1 MQSTNRRNLTV
12 LALVLCAL
20 LVAIGVVVIFAWFTK
35 NYPLMKLGPNFSP
48 MQFNTALGMLFSGIS
63 LSALLTHRKK
73 LCLVA
78 AFIVFVLGFLSLTQ
92 YVTGL
97 NFGIDELFM
106 RYDVP
111 QNYAYPGRMAPN
123 TALCFSLCAL
133 AFWSAVFNKSPKFE
147 SIVIAL
153 VSALSLTA
161 INGYLFELK
170 SAYGWGPFIPMAL
183 PTAIGFTLLSTVLII
198 SLCIRFL
205 PRPENSS
212 HNWYVVPICIG
223 GFGASLLNWFAIEH
237 RESILLKNDYLLR
250 SSYTAEIVLL
260 LGIVLTLSILYWASC
275 VAMDHKKPRNW
286 SFEGIIVIIGVL
298 LASVI
303 YQVSNDDFKE
313 GIIEDF
319 YVESERR
326 AKALEL
332 AVLPYFETLYTIQT
346 GFHINKNVSRED
358 FKGMVQRSID
368 RFSGL
373 IAMEWAPKIARDD
386 LTEHIEQTRQ
396 SGIPDYDIFTLQD
409 GRRAKLTQK
418 SYYYPVFYTEPLR
431 ANSDVMGFDL
441 ASIGHV
447 HDAMDL
453 ALTINAPAA
462 SDRVS
467 LINSGQGGLLIL
479 MPVYDLFLPRETLD
493 ERRAALMG
501 FVLVVV
507 QINVMIDT
515 LLESNF
521 NEDYFHIEFTD
532 RGNGEPLYTHFA
544 ASNDSKPLEEVQGK
558 TALVYD
564 TTILVGGK
572 EWEVKFT
579 GANPKIY
586 SQYPDD
592 LMKIPAFIFFISILI
607 AAQVHRANLK
617 RQEREHMLAYQTALL
632 DAIPNPILVKDSNLY
647 VADVNSAFEQAF
659 GINREQLIGRN
670 LLDVTFFP
678 KETREA
684 FYYEDK
690 EMIEQ
695 GGVRTNELTVTL
707 ADKESHNIVYTRTAF
722 ALNGKTQGVIGLAS
736 DMTELYRQKQ
746 QTEAIFDNLTD
757 GIAVLTEAGFQKV
770 NPAFVALCG
779 LTSDADLLNKQ
790 PNDPLISPLTQPSGK
805 PSAQFAQDIID
816 SVIRKKEIMR
826 FEWTHLRGQKQ
837 WLAEVT
843 LIPVTHQ
850 GEGAVICFIRDIEDI
865 RRAQR
870 EIEKSQTLLNRS
882 QSLAKIGGW
891 EYNIALDEFSW
902 SEEVYKIH
910 EVPVSDRKEWVR
922 DGVAC
927 IQGPEREQV
936 MNAFALCA
944 KEGTP
949 YDITARFKTFS
960 GKQKWIRTTGEPIYR
975 DGVIIG
981 VIGNIADITEAKLA
995 AIELENSQ
1003 RQTKDFLD
1011 NLPAIAY
1018 YKDIHG
1024 CYQIVN
1030 KSWCAYTGVSSEEAI
1045 GKDDRQIWSHHHYA
1059 HALVEDD
1066 NTVIELAQSIV
1077 SEETLT
1083 MDDGG
1088 EFVYICHK
1096 FPLFNH
1102 AKELVGLGCFA
1113 LDITELKDTEIAL
1126 HESQQQLERALQGAN
1141 AGLWDWDTHTE
1152 ILHTNEIWANLL
1164 GYTKE
1169 ELDREFGECYER
1181 WQYLVH
1187 PDDIQEASQKLHD
1200 HLAGKTTTYRAEFRM
1215 KTKDG
1220 KWKWILSVGRNA
1232 TPEPEQQGVRII
1244 GIHIDIDASKAM
1256 QNELF
1261 SKQEQLK
1268 ALFAALPVGVSMVS
1282 NEGQVL
1288 EANSMSEEILGV
1300 SANEQKAQEF
1310 ASSYW
1315 QLINSEGQPLS
1326 TEQMPVNVA
1335 LRTGEMVKNFE
1346 MGVYRPQG
1354 DLVWVSVSAAPLD
1367 EYAGGGVAVAVEDIT
1382 ERKYW
1387 EDALTD
1393 AKQAADE
1400 ASQAKSDF
1408 LANMSHEIRTPMN
1421 AIIGMSHLAL
1431 QTNLNA
1437 KQRNYIEKV
1446 HRSAESLLGIINDI
1460 LDFSKIEAGKLN
1472 MENIPFWLEDVMDNL
1487 ASLVGLKA
1495 QEKGIEFYFDIMPNV
1510 VTGLVGDPLRLG
1522 QILIN
1527 LGNNAVKFTD
1537 TGGEV
1542 VVKVRVLNSQ
1552 EDTIELLFSIADT
1565 GMGMSKEQQKNLF
1578 KSFSQA
1584 DSSTTRKHGGTGLGL
1599 TISKRLVNMMGGQI
1613 WLESE
1618 PTKGSTFSFTA
1629 RFDKQQGLATRE
1641 RHLDKDLGKLKVL
1654 IVDDNATARNIMSQM
1669 LKEVD
1674 IEVSQAD
1681 GSERA
1686 KELLEFADAHCPF
1699 DLILM
1704 DWKMPV
1710 QDGIELSREIQ
1721 QSMQL
1726 EHIPAIIIVT
1736 AYGREEAKLA
1746 AQHIDVNGYL
1756 TKPVTPSSLLECL
1769 HAALGKSCSIER
1781 RMPHHVSH
1789 ISPAITKLQ
1798 GAEVLLVEDNEI
1810 NQELAIELLSRNGLV
1825 PTLAE
1830 NGQQALDLLATE
1842 HFDGVLMDCQMP
1854 IMDGYTATKRI
1865 RAQNRFADLP
1875 IIAMTANAMAGDR
1888 EKVLAVGMNDHIA
1901 KPIDVNEMF
1910 DIMAKWITPAKYV
1923 ASRPTVKNVESH
1935 DFSRIHG
1942 IDTQRGLQTTQDNP
1956 QLYVKLLKRF
1966 YEGYQNF
1973 AVQFEAAR
1981 GADDREEAI
1990 RCVHNLKATA
2000 GNIGA
2005 STLYREAEQL
2015 ELACSATEQSQEIS
2029 RHFTAVMK
2037 ELNAVLS
2044 SLSSLDLDKY
2054 GEQTQVALEQPALRA
2069 KLEELQ
2075 TLISEFDTDA
2085 VALLE
2090 LLMPTLSETSSTSTL
2105 NTLKAAI
2112 ESYDFDGA
2120 ANALADILIN
2130 LNPDDH

>member
-1 MQSTNRRNLTV
+1 MHASNSRTLTV
-12 LALVLCAL
+12 IAMAFSTL
-20 LVAIGVVVIFAWFTK
+20 LIAIGSVVIFAWFTK
-35 NYPLMKLGPNFSP
+35 NYPLMKLGPDFSP
-48 MQFNTALGMLFSGIS
+48 MQFNTALGMLFSGMS
-63 LSALLTHRKK
+63 LLALLTHRKK
-73 LCLVA
+73 RCLAA
-78 AFIVFVLGFLSLTQ
+78 AFIVFTLGFLSLMQ
-92 YVTGL
+92 YITGL

-106 RYDVP
+106 RYEVP
-111 QNYAYPGRMAPN
+111 QSYMYPGRMAPN

-133 AFWSAVFNKSPKFE
+133 AFCSAVFNKSPKFE

-161 INGYLFELK
+161 ITGYLFELE

-183 PTAIGFTLLSTVLII
+183 PTAFGFTILSTVLVM
-198 SLCIRFL
+198 SLCIRYL
-205 PRPENSS
+205 PYQQDTSR
-212 HNWYVVPICIG
+212 NWYVVPICIG
-223 GFGASLLNWFAIEH
+223 GFGTSLLNWFAIEN
-237 RESILLKNDYLLR
+237 RESILVKNDYLLR
-250 SSYTAEIVLL
+250 SSYTAESVLL
-260 LGIVLTLSILYWASC
+260 LGIVLTLSTLYWVSC
-275 VAMDHKKPRNW
+275 VALEQKKPRNW
-286 SFEGIIVIIGVL
+286 SFEGIIVIIGIL

-303 YQVSNDDFKE
+303 YQVGNDDFKE
-313 GIIEDF
+313 EIIEDF
-319 YVESERR
+319 YVEAERR
-326 AKALEL
+326 AKAVEL
-332 AVLPYFETLYTIQT
+332 AILPYFETLYTIQT
-346 GFHINKNVSRED
+346 GFHINKNVSRQD
-358 FKGMVQRSID
+358 FKGMVQRSVD

-373 IAMEWAPKIARDD
+373 IAMEWAPKIARDE
-386 LTEHIEQTRQ
+386 LPTHIQQARAN
-396 SGIPDYDIFTLQD
+396 GIADYDVFILKD
-409 GRRAKLTQK
+409 GQRAQPKKK
-418 SYYYPVFYTEPLR
+418 SYYYPVYYAEPLR
-431 ANSDVMGFDL
+431 ANSGVMGFDI

-447 HDAMDL
+447 HDAMDMS
-453 ALTINAPAA
+453 LTINTPAA
-462 SDRVS
+462 SDRIS

-479 MPVYDLFLPRETLD
+479 MPVYDLFLPRNTLD
-493 ERRAALMG
+493 ERRTALLG

-521 NEDYFHIEFTD
+521 NEDYFHIEFSD
-532 RGNGEPLYTHFA
+532 LGNSEPLYTHFA
-544 ASNDSKPLEEVQGK
+544 ASSDAKPLGELRGK
-558 TALVYD
+558 TALAYD

-572 EWEVKFT
+572 EWAVKFT
-579 GANPKIY
+579 GASPKIY
-586 SQYPDD
+586 TQYPDD

-617 RQEREHMLAYQTALL
+617 RLEREHMLAYQTALL
-632 DAIPNPILVKDSNLY
+632 DAIPNPILVKDANLY
-647 VADVNSAFEQAF
+647 VADVNTAFEQAF
-659 GINREQLIGRN
+659 GIEREQLIGRN
-670 LLDVTFFP
+670 LLDVAFFP
-678 KETREA
+678 KDTREA

-695 GGVRTNELTVTL
+695 GGVRTNELTLTL
-707 ADKESHNIVYTRTAF
+707 ADKEIHNIVYTRTAF
-722 ALNGKTQGVIGLAS
+722 SLNGKPQGVIGLAS

-746 QTEAIFDNLTD
+746 QTEAIFESLTD
-757 GIAVLTEAGFQKV
+757 GIAMLTEAGFQKV
-770 NPAFVALCG
+770 NPAFVQMCG
-779 LTSDADLLNKQ
+779 LESEAELLNKQ
-790 PNDPLISPLTQPSGK
+790 PNDPLISPLIQPSGK
-805 PSAQFAQDIID
+805 SSAELAQEIID
-816 SVIRKKEIMR
+816 SVIRKKELMR
-826 FEWTHLRGQKQ
+826 FEWTHLRGRKQ

-850 GEGAVICFIRDIEDI
+850 GAGAVICFIRDIEDI

-870 EIEKSQTLLNRS
+870 EIEKSQALLNRS

-891 EYNIALDEFSW
+891 EYDIALDEFSW

-910 EVPVSDRKEWVR
+910 EVPLEDRKEWVK
-922 DGVAC
+922 DGVSC

-936 MNAFALCA
+936 ISAFALCV
-944 KEGTP
+944 KEGVP
-949 YDITARFKTFS
+949 YDITARFKS
-960 GKQKWIRTTGEPIYR
+960 MEGKLKWIRTTGEAIYQ

-981 VIGNIADITEAKLA
+981 VIGNIADITDTKLA

-1003 RQTKDFLD
+1003 RQIKGFLD

-1018 YKDIHG
+1018 YKDTHG
-1024 CYQIVN
+1024 RYQIVN
-1030 KSWCAYTGVSSEEAI
+1030 KSWCAYAGVSSEDAI
-1045 GKDDRQIWSHHHYA
+1045 GKNDFQIWSQHHYA
-1059 HALVEDD
+1059 QALVEDD
-1066 NTVIELAQSIV
+1066 QKVIELAEPIV
-1077 SEETLT
+1077 SEETLV
-1083 MDDGG
+1083 MDDGA
-1088 EFVYICHK
+1088 ELVYICHK
-1096 FPLFNH
+1096 FPLFNNVQ
-1102 AKELVGLGCFA
+1102 EFVGLGCFA
-1113 LDITELKDTEIAL
+1113 LDITELKDAELAL

-1187 PDDIQEASQKLHD
+1187 PDDIQDATHKLQA
-1200 HLAGKTTTYRAEFRM
+1200 HLAGKTSTYRAEFRM

-1244 GIHIDIDASKAM
+1244 GIHIDIDASKSM

-1300 SANEQKAQEF
+1300 SANEQKAREF

-1315 QLINSEGQPLS
+1315 QLVNSEGQPLS
-1326 TEQMPVNVA
+1326 AEQTPVNVA
-1335 LRTGEMVKNFE
+1335 LRTGDIVKNFE

-1382 ERKYW
+1382 DRKYW
-1387 EDALTD
+1387 EDALTE

-1431 QTNLNA
+1431 QTNLNS

-1495 QEKGIEFYFDIMPNV
+1495 QEKGIEFYFDILPNV
-1510 VTGLVGDPLRLG
+1510 VTGLIGDPLRLG

-1527 LGNNAVKFTD
+1527 LGNNAVKFTES
-1537 TGGEV
+1537 GGEV
-1542 VVKVRVLNSQ
+1542 VVKVRVLNTQQDS
-1552 EDTIELLFSIADT
+1552 IELLFSVSDT
-1565 GMGMSKEQQKNLF
+1565 GIGMSKEQQKNLF

-1599 TISKRLVNMMGGQI
+1599 TISKKLVNMMGGQI
-1613 WLESE
+1613 WLETE
-1618 PTKGSTFSFTA
+1618 PNKGSIFSFTA
-1629 RFDKQQGLATRE
+1629 RFEKQHGAAARSRLIDKELE
-1641 RHLDKDLGKLKVL
+1641 KLRVL
-1654 IVDDNATARNIMSQM
+1654 IVDDNVTACNIVSQM
-1669 LKEVD
+1669 LKALD
-1674 IEVSQAD
+1674 IEVAQAD
-1681 GSERA
+1681 CAQSA
-1686 KELLEFADAHCPF
+1686 IDLLQQSDNDAPF
-1699 DLILM
+1699 NLVLM
-1704 DWKMPV
+1704 DWKMPNK
-1710 QDGIELSREIQ
+1710 DGIELSREIQ
-1721 QSMQL
+1721 TGDVVS
-1726 EHIPAIIIVT
+1726 HVPSIIMVT
-1736 AYGREEAKLA
+1736 AYGREEVINA
-1746 AQHIDVNGYL
+1746 AEGLEIHGYL
-1756 TKPVTPSSLLECL
+1756 TKPVTPSNLLECL
-1769 HAALGKSCSIER
+1769 KAALGKSCSIDPR
-1781 RMPHHVSH
+1781 VAHNVSY

-1798 GAEVLLVEDNEI
+1798 GAEVLLVEDNEM
-1810 NQELAIELLSRNGLV
+1810 NQELAIELLCRNGLI
-1825 PTLAE
+1825 PTLAK
-1830 NGQQALDLLATE
+1830 NGQQALELLKTRN
-1842 HFDGVLMDCQMP
+1842 FDGVLMDCQMP

-1865 RAQNRFADLP
+1865 REQSQFADLP

-1888 EKVLAVGMNDHIA
+1888 EKVLVVGMNDHIA

-1910 DIMAKWITPAKYV
+1910 NIMAKWITP
-1923 ASRPTVKNVESH
+1923 VKRTEFSKEHRDVKSQ
-1935 DFSRIHG
+1935 DFSHLYG

-1966 YEGYQNF
+1966 YEGYQC
-1973 AVQFEAAR
+1973 FEEEFGAALETNNS
-1981 GADDREEAI
+1981 AEAI

-2005 STLYREAEQL
+2005 TKLYHQAEQL
-2015 ELACSATEQSQEIS
+2015 ELVCGNSIEREHIGSQLTNVID
-2029 RHFTAVMK
+2029 
-2037 ELNAVLS
+2037 ELNTVLS
-2044 SLSSLDLDKY
+2044 SLNTLNLQQY
-2054 GEQTQVALEQPALRA
+2054 GEQTNVALEQPIMWA

-2075 TLISEFDTDA
+2075 SLIAEFDTDA

-2090 LLMPTLSETSSTSTL
+2090 LMMPSLREHIASTTL
-2105 NTLKAAI
+2105 NSLTKAI
-2112 ESYDFDGA
+2112 ESYDFDNA
-2120 ANALADILIN
+2120 AATLADILANIK
-2130 LNPDDH
+2130 PTSH